1 MKSFSA
7 QLLEWY
13 NPNRRNLPWKLTVD
27 AYNIWLSEIILQQT
41 RVEQGLP
48 YYLAFIKKYPT
59 IKRLAN
65 APEND
70 VLKLWEGLG
79 YYSRAR
85 NLQFAAKQVME
96 LYNGVFPTT
105 YADIIKLKGIGAY
118 TAAAIASFAYGL
130 PYAVVDGNVFR
141 VLSRIFAIQTPID
154 TTKGKK
160 RFELLANKLLDTK
173 NPGVYN
179 QAIMDLGALVCKPK
193 LPLCHQ
199 CPFSSTCKALELNTI
214 DKYPVKAKKL
224 IKTERALHYFVIY
237 NKKYI
242 YLKQRTE
249 NDIWKGL
256 FEFPLEEYVDMKE
269 KNQNYI
275 SSSVEIN
282 INTLPFVYQ
291 QTLSHQ
297 YIRAHFYEVYCRQLP
312 AAQHRW
318 LKVPKEK
325 ILEYAFP
332 KIIRQYLSERLIFL
346 T

>member
-1 MKSFSA
+1 M
-7 QLLEWY
+7 
-13 NPNRRNLPWKLTVD
+13 
-27 AYNIWLSEIILQQT
+27 QQT

-59 IKRLAN
+59 VKRLAN
-65 APEND
+65 APEDD

-85 NLQFAAKQVME
+85 NLQFAAKQIME
-96 LYNGVFPTT
+96 LYNGVFPSA
-105 YADIIKLKGIGAY
+105 YADIIKLKGIGSY

-141 VLSRIFAIQTPID
+141 VLSRIFAIETPID
-154 TTKGKK
+154 TTEGKK
-160 RFELLANKLLDTK
+160 QFEQLANKLLDTK
-173 NPGVYN
+173 NPAVYN

-193 LPLCHQ
+193 LPLCVQ

-256 FEFPLEEYVDMKE
+256 FEFPLEEHSTSENTKRSIDSTLY
-269 KNQNYI
+269 
-275 SSSVEIN
+275 EIN
-282 INTLPFVYQ
+282 HKVLPLLYQ
-291 QTLSHQ
+291 QTLTHQ
-297 YIRAHFYEVYCRQLP
+297 YIKAYFYEMPCSILP
-312 AAQHRW
+312 APQQGWIRVH
-318 LKVPKEK
+318 KSE
-325 ILEYAFP
+325 ISSFAFP